1 VTAAGIVTRFRR
13 SFMHQRSFARDVTV
27 PVPGRTPLAGRRAG
41 LDRVGACVMGDINLV
56 RPLGLAGIPC
66 AVVTGAD
73 DPALFSRYGRP
84 AFYWDDFEDDQAGLL
99 EALMGFGTARHDRP
113 VLYYQQD
120 AQLLL
125 ISRHRS
131 TLSQAFRFLLP
142 DGELVEDLVDKARFQ
157 ALAERLDLPV
167 PVTRRL
173 RPAPGA
179 AVPELDLRYPVIL
192 KPLTRL
198 RSWEAVGGMGKA
210 LRVDGPEALR
220 ALWPR
225 LCGAGMDLL
234 AQELVPGPE
243 NRIESYHVYV
253 DARGHVAG
261 EFTGR
266 KIRTFPRAYGH
277 STALTVTDAD
287 GDAADVAAL
296 GRGLAARLNL
306 RGVAKFDFK
315 RAPDGRLYLLEVNP
329 RFSLWHHLG
338 AVAGVNL
345 PALVHADLMGL
356 PRPPAARARPG
367 VCWSNLR
374 KDRLAAR
381 GEGVPLAV
389 WALWALRC
397 EAKALSL
404 DDPMPFLRNLVR
416 RFVPGARGR

>member
-1 VTAAGIVTRFRR
+1 
-13 SFMHQRSFARDVTV
+13 MQQRSSVSDIAV
-27 PVPGRTPLAGRRAG
+27 PAPGRFPGMARRAG
-41 LDRVGACVMGDINLV
+41 LDQAGACVMGDINLV

-73 DPALFSRYGRP
+73 DPALHSRFSRP
-84 AFYWDDFEDDQAGLL
+84 AFYWNDFEDDQAGLL
-99 EALMGFGTARHDRP
+99 EALMGFGAARRDRP

-120 AQLLL
+120 TQLLL

-131 TLSQAFRFLLP
+131 TLSEAFRFVLP
-142 DGELVEDLVDKARFQ
+142 DAELVEDLVDKARFQ
-157 ALAERLDLPV
+157 ALAERLGLPV
-167 PVTRRL
+167 PATRRIH
-173 RPAPGA
+173 PVPGA
-179 AVPELDLRYPVIL
+179 AVPELGLRYPVIL

-198 RSWEAVGGMGKA
+198 RSWGPVGGTGKA
-210 LRVDGPEALR
+210 LQVDGPEALR

-243 NRIESYHVYV
+243 TRIESYHVYV
-253 DARGHVAG
+253 DAQGRIAG

-277 STALTVTDAD
+277 STALTITDAD
-287 GDAADVAAL
+287 GEAADIAAL

-315 RAPDGRLYLLEVNP
+315 RAPDGGLYLLEVNP
-329 RFSLWHHLG
+329 RFNLWHYLG

-367 VCWSNLR
+367 ACWSNLR

-381 GEGVPLAV
+381 EEGVPLAG
-389 WALWALRC
+389 WALWALCC

-404 DDPMPFLRNLVR
+404 DDPMPFLRNLAR
-416 RFVPGARGR
+416 RFVPGASSR